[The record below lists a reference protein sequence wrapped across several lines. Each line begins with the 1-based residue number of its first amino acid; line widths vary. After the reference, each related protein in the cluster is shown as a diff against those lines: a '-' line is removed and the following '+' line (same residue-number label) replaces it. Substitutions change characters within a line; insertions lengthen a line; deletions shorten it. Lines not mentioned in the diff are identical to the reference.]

1 MKILKFIDLGF
12 EAGGAE
18 KSVRLA
24 SEGLRKRGHEVVVV
38 ATDHLWT
45 GQPLFADR
53 LLPAIGGGPARR
65 LAGHLWYRDGY
76 RRVRDLLAEQ
86 RPDCVHFHTVGG
98 FSPSLIAATRE
109 YPRVM
114 YAHGPEDWMLTL
126 SRWNLPTA
134 TDPSGLSFTDRLRRL
149 HLRFVQRPAYRAWL
163 RGIEAAAP
171 VSEFM
176 ARSIATDLP
185 GAHIQ
190 AIPNSCEDGF
200 APLPI
205 GDPDRVVFLGRLSR
219 VKGIDVL
226 LDAFRRVAAHNSRAR
241 LAIVGD
247 GPDRPRLEALAADL
261 IAADRVVFTG
271 WLNRAALVDQLAA
284 SGLVAVPSLWPEA
297 FGRVVLDAY
306 SCGRPVIASRI
317 GGLPELVG
325 PDTGL
330 LVGAGDADALTEAL
344 DYLLGDRDALCRLG
358 ANAAAR
364 AADFALDRI
373 VVRHEQ
379 LSVYAIT
386 EHQRRARR

>member
-24 SEGLRKRGHEVVVV
+24 SEGLRLRGHEVVIV

-45 GQPLFADR
+45 GQPLFADE

-65 LAGHLWYRDGY
+65 FVNHLWYQDGY
-76 RRVRDLLAEQ
+76 RRVKALLAES

-98 FSPSLIAATRE
+98 FSPSLIAATRG

-114 YAHGPEDWMLTL
+114 YAHGPEDWMLAL

-134 TDPSGLSFTDRLRRL
+134 TSPSGLSFTDRLRYL
-149 HLRFVQRPAYRAWL
+149 HLRFVQRPAYRVWL
-163 RGIEAAAP
+163 RDIEAAAP

-176 ARSIATDLP
+176 ARSIAVDLP
-185 GAHIQ
+185 KVRIQ
-190 AIPNSCEDGF
+190 AIANTREDGF
-200 APLPI
+200 TAFPI
-205 GDPDRVVFLGRLSR
+205 HDPDRVVFLGRLSR
-219 VKGIDVL
+219 VKGVDVL
-226 LDAFRRVAAHNSRAR
+226 LEAFRRISGDNPRAR

-247 GPDRPRLEALAADL
+247 GPDRARLEDLATDL
-261 IAADRVVFTG
+261 VAADRVVFTG
-271 WLNRAALVDQLAA
+271 WLDRAGIVDQLAA
-284 SGLVAVPSLWPEA
+284 SSVVAVPSLWPEA

-306 SCGRPVIASRI
+306 SSGRPVVASRI

-330 LVGAGDADALTEAL
+330 LVTPGDAGELAQALGR
-344 DYLLGDRDALCRLG
+344 LLGDRETLRRLG

-364 AADFALDRI
+364 AADFSLDRI
-373 VVRHEQ
+373 VARHEQ
-379 LSVYAIT
+379 LSLDAISA
-386 EHQRRARR
+386 HSR